1 MAICGLDFGTS
12 NSTVGVVK
20 NNHNTMVPLELDSTG
35 DWHSTLPSALFFD
48 FETDDISFG
57 RSAIAQYTSGH
68 SGRLMRS
75 MKSLL
80 GSSTM
85 NDKTQ
90 IKRRFYTYDEIIS
103 FFVSSLKHKAE
114 EYLQSDVNGNGGHSG
129 NSPNIDSVVIGRPV
143 FFNDD
148 DPTLDKSAESHLA
161 DIAKLAGFKH
171 VSFQYEPIAAAFDYE
186 QQVSKEELALIVDIG
201 GGTSDFTLIRLSPER
216 HQQPDRKSDF
226 LGNHGVHIG
235 GTDFDRRLSMA
246 GVMPWFGLGSPLKE
260 RPSLSMPANYYFEL
274 ATWHRIHLLY
284 ERGVQ
289 LELNNLKQQVQDKAS
304 IERLL
309 ALLQR
314 RKGHHLAAL
323 VEQAKIE
330 LSAVETTEVPLH
342 KLFDNGP
349 DSNISNDVQHTLDL
363 AQASCPITRQQLQQS
378 LERDIDSIFTA
389 LSDTLQQAGLTTDSV
404 DTVFTTGGS
413 TALPMI
419 KTLIGQTLPNARLV
433 DGDLYTSVG
442 SGLLMEARKRYQ

>member
-1 MAICGLDFGTS
+1 MPICGLDFGTS
-12 NSTVGVVK
+12 NSTVGVIK
-20 NNHNTMVPLELDSTG
+20 NNHNTMVPLEQDSSG
-35 DWHSTLPSALFFD
+35 QWQSTLPSALFFD

-57 RSAIAQYTSGH
+57 RSAIAQYTSGQP
-68 SGRLMRS
+68 GRLMRS

-90 IKRRFYTYDEIIS
+90 IKRRFYTYDEVIS
-103 FFVSSLKHKAE
+103 FFVGSLKHKAE
-114 EYLQSDVNGNGGHSG
+114 EYLRSDNLE
-129 NSPNIDSVVIGRPV
+129 SVVIGRPV

-148 DPTLDKSAESHLA
+148 DPALDQSAESHLA

-216 HQQPDRKSDF
+216 HRQSDRKSDF
-226 LGNHGVHIG
+226 LGNYGVHIG

-289 LELNNLKQQVQDKAS
+289 LELNSLKQQVQDKAA

-323 VEQAKIE
+323 VEQAKID
-330 LSAVETTEVPLH
+330 LSSNEATEVPLH
-342 KLFDNGP
+342 ELFEAGSTDTIE
-349 DSNISNDVQHTLDL
+349 DTLD
-363 AQASCPITRQQLQQS
+363 AADAACSITRQQLQQS
-378 LERDIDSIFTA
+378 LQRDVDAIFTA
-389 LSDTLQQAGLTTDSV
+389 LSDTLQQAGLTTDDV

-419 KTLIGQTLPNARLV
+419 KTLIINTLPQARLV